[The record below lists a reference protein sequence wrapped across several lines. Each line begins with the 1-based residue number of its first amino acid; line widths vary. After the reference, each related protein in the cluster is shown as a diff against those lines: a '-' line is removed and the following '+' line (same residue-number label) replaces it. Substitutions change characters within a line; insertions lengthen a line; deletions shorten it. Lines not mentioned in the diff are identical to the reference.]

1 MIAIGVYIN
10 MTHVKTFKEYYET
23 FKVPPYDAL
32 DNQVNT
38 YAEEN
43 NLTITAI
50 SYGKTDSSI
59 AAHVV
64 FSKSTKAD
72 LVEEESEENWTKI
85 PNGPVVTRI
94 TKCLEDTAN
103 SNLKLDFVASV
114 EDQSHYIICC
124 NGGKNGSGNWN
135 EYLVDLFYVVNKLQD
150 KDHGGFEKA
159 WLLSLKNDPADD
171 LFIVYLAAR

>member
-1 MIAIGVYIN
+1 

-23 FKVPPYDAL
+23 LKVPPYDAL
-32 DNQVNT
+32 DAQVNT

-43 NLTITAI
+43 KLAVTAI

-64 FSKSTKAD
+64 FSKSTKTG
-72 LVEEESEENWTKI
+72 LVEGVEENWNKI

-94 TKCLEDTAN
+94 TKCLEGNTD
-103 SNLKLDFVASV
+103 SNLKLDFVTSV
-114 EDQSHYIICC
+114 EGQSHYVICC
-124 NGGKNGSGNWN
+124 SGGKNGSGNWN
-135 EYLVDLFYVVNKLQD
+135 EYLVDLLSTINKLQN
-150 KDHGGFEKA
+150 KDYGGFEKA

-171 LFIVYLAAR
+171 LFTVYLAAR